1 MTHRPLLATLLAA
14 LLVSACGGSSPD
26 AGTSTPP
33 AGQAVVVQTA
43 PAQADIAPGG
53 TVQFSAQVTGTA
65 ETSVRWTILEAN
77 GGTIDA
83 SGLYTAP
90 ATEGAFHV
98 KATSII
104 ASVTSVGASVVNVK
118 KGVPVE
124 SVTVAVN
131 PGVANLP
138 LLGSATFAA
147 LVTGTANVSV
157 TWTVQEGSS
166 CGSISSA
173 GVYTAPNAASTCHV
187 VATSVADTTKSA
199 TATVTVTAAPVV
211 TVSVSPATATT
222 TTGGTLT
229 FAATISGTTA
239 GQSTAA
245 TWSVPPGAGS
255 IGATTGIYVAP
266 ATAGTYVITA
276 TSVAAPTRIGT
287 ATVTVTA
294 PAPVVAI
301 AISPTTASLDACKG
315 QVFTA
320 TVTNSSNTN
329 ATWSV
334 LESGGGTVVNGIYTA
349 PQTAGT
355 YHVVATS
362 VADPTKTV
370 QGTITVGAEKVVS
383 VAVNPG
389 SGTVTANGTVAF
401 AATVTT
407 SCGTFAAQ

>member
-14 LLVSACGGSSPD
+14 LVVSACGGSSPD
-26 AGTSTPP
+26 AGTNTPP
-33 AGQAVVVQTA
+33 AGQTVVVQTA
-43 PAQADIAPGG
+43 PVQADIAPGG
-53 TVQFSAQVTGTA
+53 TVQFSAVVTGTA

-90 ATEGAFHV
+90 ATAGAFHV
-98 KATSII
+98 KAASII
-104 ASVTSVGASVVNVK
+104 ASVTSVGASVVKVK
-118 KGVPVE
+118 KGAPVE
-124 SVTVAVN
+124 PVAVAVN
-131 PGVANLP
+131 PGVVNLP
-138 LLGSATFAA
+138 PLGSATFAA
-147 LVTGTANVSV
+147 VVTGTANVAV

-166 CGSISSA
+166 CGSVSSA
-173 GVYTAPNAASTCHV
+173 GVYTAPNSASTCHV
-187 VATSVADTTKSA
+187 VATSAADITKSA
-199 TATVTVTAAPVV
+199 SATVTVTSAPVV

-229 FAATISGTTA
+229 FAAAVSGTTA

-245 TWSVPPGAGS
+245 TWSVPAGAGS
-255 IGATTGIYVAP
+255 IGATTGVYVAP

-301 AISPTTASLDACKG
+301 AISPTVATLDACRG

-334 LESGGGTVVNGIYTA
+334 LEAGGGTVVNGIYTA

-362 VADPTKTV
+362 AADPTKTV
-370 QGTITVGAEKVVS
+370 QGTIIVGAEKVVS

-389 SGTVTANGTVAF
+389 SGTVTANGTLAF

-407 SCGTFAAQ
+407 TCGTFAAQ

>member
-1 MTHRPLLATLLAA
+1 
-14 LLVSACGGSSPD
+14 
-26 AGTSTPP
+26 
-33 AGQAVVVQTA
+33 VVVQTA
-43 PAQADIAPGG
+43 PAQIDIAPGG
-53 TVQFSAQVTGTA
+53 TVRFGAQVTGTA
-65 ETSVRWTILEAN
+65 ETSVRWTIAEAG

-90 ATEGAFHV
+90 AVEGTFHV
-98 KATSII
+98 KAASII
-104 ASVTSVGASVVNVK
+104 ASVTSVGESVVNVK
-118 KGVPVE
+118 KA
-124 SVTVAVN
+124 VTSEAVAVAVN
-131 PGVANLP
+131 PGAANLP

-147 LVTGTANVSV
+147 VVTGTANVSV

-166 CGSISSA
+166 CGSISST
-173 GVYTAPNAASTCHV
+173 GVYTAPNAASTCHL
-187 VATSVADTTKSA
+187 VATSAADPTKSA
-199 TATVTVTAAPVV
+199 SATVTVTAVPIV
-211 TVSVSPATATT
+211 TVSVSPATART

-229 FAATISGTTA
+229 FSATVSGTTA

-245 TWSVPPGAGS
+245 TWSVPSGAGS

-301 AISPTTASLDACKG
+301 AISPTTATLDACKG

-320 TVTNSSNTN
+320 TVSNSSNTN

-334 LESGGGTVVNGIYTA
+334 LEAGGGTVVNGIYTA

-362 VADPTKTV
+362 AADPTKSV

-383 VAVNPG
+383 VAVSPG
-389 SGTVTANGTVAF
+389 SGTLTASGTLAF

-407 SCGTFAAQ
+407 TCGAFAAH